1 MRDLRIGRT
10 LQIYIAWAIISLAPI
25 WKYLSRP
32 KALIASLVALLAL
45 AAGMYWLDRL
55 NRSGRQIPLKGFALL
70 FLLFAI
76 TFAVLYPAS
85 LRRPFESRSDRE
97 DAIRIE
103 LLAIQHHQY
112 PYGARTFRGNPP
124 TPLPGALLLAAPFF
138 ALKHIAWQNLFWL
151 ELFFCFSIHFFRY
164 RATAFFLL
172 TVFLLCS
179 PANLSDFVS
188 GGDYL
193 TNFFYL
199 AIAIAIFHHSL
210 RYPLYAAIIASVFL
224 GVTLSSRSLYLV
236 VLIPL
241 WMLTLQ
247 QTTKRRAAILFGVIV
262 AAFTA
267 ITLPVFTPH
276 PVAHLLQQL
285 SQNSNKLRY
294 LPPAMHS
301 EWTLPLLGLAA
312 ICVSLFI
319 RMDVPRLFLLF
330 SISLFVVLAP
340 PIFALALHQRALP
353 YECSYLS
360 VSMLSFSLWA
370 LSRYEQDPS
379 TETTY
384 QPQTTDVTR
393 RMYASP

>member
-1 MRDLRIGRT
+1 MPDPLLSRT
-10 LQIYIAWAIISLAPI
+10 LQIYIAWAVISLAPI

-32 KALIASLVALLAL
+32 KALAASIFAFLAI

-55 NRSGRQIPLKGFALL
+55 NRSGRQISLKSFALL
-70 FLLFAI
+70 FLVFVIAFAI
-76 TFAVLYPAS
+76 LYPAS

-112 PYGARTFRGNPP
+112 PYDARTFRGNPP

-151 ELFFCFSIHFFRY
+151 ALFFGFSLHFFRY

-179 PANLSDFVS
+179 PATLSDFVS

-199 AIAIAIFHHSL
+199 TIAIALFHHSL
-210 RYPLYAAIIASVFL
+210 RRPLHAAILAAMFL
-224 GVTLSSRSLYLV
+224 GVALSSRSLYLV

-241 WMLTLQ
+241 GILTLQ
-247 QTTKRRAAILFGVIV
+247 QTTKHRAAILFGVIV
-262 AAFTA
+262 ASFTA
-267 ITLPVFTPH
+267 VTLPVFTPH
-276 PVAHLLQQL
+276 PLTHLLQQL
-285 SQNSNKLRY
+285 SQNSTKLRY
-294 LPPAMHS
+294 LPSALHA
-301 EWTLPLLGLAA
+301 EWTLPLLGLVA
-312 ICVSLFI
+312 ICAAFFI
-319 RMDVPRLFLLF
+319 RIDVPRLFLLF

-340 PIFALALHQRALP
+340 PIIALAFHQRALP

-360 VSMLSFSLWA
+360 VSVLSFSLWA
-370 LSRYEQDPS
+370 LSRYEQQS
-379 TETTY
+379 TY
-384 QPQTTDVTR
+384 QPQTTTIPQRIYDPT
-393 RMYASP
+393 